1 MYSNDRPANAQLFL
15 NLFPGC
21 EDINGCLTERDVIEL
36 VQEGAIN
43 LDHIKK
49 KL

>member
-1 MYSNDRPANAQLFL
+1 MYH
-15 NLFPGC
+15 
-21 EDINGCLTERDVIEL
+21 GCLTEQDVIEL

-49 KL
+49 K